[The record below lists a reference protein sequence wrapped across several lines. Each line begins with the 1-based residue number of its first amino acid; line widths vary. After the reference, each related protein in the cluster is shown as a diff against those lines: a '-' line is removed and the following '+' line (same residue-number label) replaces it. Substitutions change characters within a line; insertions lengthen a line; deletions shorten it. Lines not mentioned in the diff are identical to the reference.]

1 MSFGPS
7 SATRTSGVQI
17 NTGNDHCSGTR
28 MQDASPRGIWASG
41 KGTDYL
47 CVVYLYA
54 LLFLIS
60 GRRPVTLSTQI
71 LRFFCGSEGGSGCA
85 HTHFFSLQRSRIYR
99 SLHCNGHGILLFCFF
114 LIFDFLLFLFFFLFS
129 FLRVY
134 RSSQ

>member
-1 MSFGPS
+1 MLH
-7 SATRTSGVQI
+7 RE
-17 NTGNDHCSGTR
+17 
-28 MQDASPRGIWASG
+28 ASG
-41 KGTDYL
+41 PVERAQTIC

-71 LRFFCGSEGGSGCA
+71 LRFFVAVREGQDV
-85 HTHFFSLQRSRIYR
+85 HTHIFFSLQRSRIYR
-99 SLHCNGHGILLFCFF
+99 SLHCNGHAILLLFFCFVFCFF
-114 LIFDFLLFLFFFLFS
+114 IVFVFFIVS